1 MSEPLRI
8 ANVSGFY
15 GDRLSAMREQLE
27 GGPIDVLTGDYLAE
41 LTMLILGRDQMKD
54 ASRGYART
62 FLRQVTDCLSRAHE
76 RGVRIVSNAGG
87 LNPAGLAGALREVI
101 AEAGVPMTVAYVDGD
116 DIRSRAVGFG
126 IEGVLTANAYLG
138 AFGIAEALQRG
149 ADIVVTGRVTD
160 ASVTMGPAIAHHGWG
175 REDHDAL
182 AGALIAGHVI
192 ECGAQAT
199 GGNFSGFAEIADM
212 ARPGFP
218 IAEIA
223 ADGSSVITKHPG
235 TGGAVTLDT
244 VTAQLVYEIGAP
256 AYLNPDVVAHLDTV
270 CLTEEAPD
278 RVRIGGVRG
287 TPPPPTTKVCLNRLG
302 GFRNSVEFVLTGL
315 DIAAKAA
322 LVRAQL
328 EQALAA
334 DPPAQTVWRMDDL
347 TRPDPETQVAATA
360 LLTCQVLDP
369 TDRPVGR
376 VFSAAAVELALGSYP
391 GFTMTRPPSAA
402 TAYGVYSAAYVDQG
416 SVPHRVTLQ
425 DGEVIEIAPP
435 QVTEHVDTDV
445 SKSSHAEVAAASEV
459 VRAPLGSIAHARS
472 GDKGGDANVGIW
484 ISAHHAHA
492 DAAYEW
498 LRSLLTQDGVRRL
511 LPEAVDL
518 DIDVWLLPQLRA
530 VNIVIHGLLGEGVAA
545 STRLDP
551 QAKALGEWLRA
562 RVVDVPKE
570 IHE

>member
-41 LTMLILGRDQMKD
+41 LTMLILGRDQLKD

-62 FLRQVTDCLSRAHE
+62 FLRQVADCLSLAHE

-87 LNPAGLAGALREVI
+87 LNPQGLADALRKVI
-101 AEAGVPMTVAYVDGD
+101 AEAGLPMTVAYVDGD
-116 DIRSRAVGFG
+116 DLRSRAAEFG
-126 IEGVLTANAYLG
+126 VEGILTANAYLG
-138 AFGIAEALQRG
+138 AFGIAEALKRG

-175 REDHDAL
+175 RQDYDAL

-199 GGNFSGFAEIADM
+199 GGNFTGFAALSDLLH
-212 ARPGFP
+212 PGFP

-223 ADGSSVITKHPG
+223 VDGSSVITKHRG
-235 TGGAVTLDT
+235 SAGAVTVDT

-256 AYLNPDVVAHLDTV
+256 TYLNPDVVGHLDTV
-270 CLTEEAPD
+270 RLTQTSLD
-278 RVRIGGVRG
+278 RVQIDGVRG

-302 GFRNSVEFVLTGL
+302 GFRNVVEFVLTGL
-315 DIAAKAA
+315 EIPAKAA
-322 LVRAQL
+322 LVRAQM
-328 EQALAA
+328 EHALAL
-334 DPPAQTVWRMDDL
+334 DQPAEVTWRLDDL
-347 TRPDPETQVAATA
+347 TVPDPETQVAATA
-360 LLTCQVLDP
+360 LLTCQVLDR

-376 VFSAAAVELALGSYP
+376 AFSAAAVELALASYP
-391 GFTMTRPPSAA
+391 GFTMTRPPSSA
-402 TAYGVYSAAYVDQG
+402 TAYGIYSAAYVAQG
-416 SVPHRVTLQ
+416 SVPHRVTMQ
-425 DGEVIEIAPP
+425 DGEVIEIDPP
-435 QVTEHVDTDV
+435 QVTEQPILDV
-445 SKSSHAEVAAASEV
+445 VTPVAASFVASDS
-459 VRAPLGSIAHARS
+459 VRAPLGVVAHARS
-472 GDKGGDANVGIW
+472 GDKGGDANVGVW
-484 ISAHHAHA
+484 IPSAHLHP

-498 LRSLLTQDGVRRL
+498 LQALLTPDDVRRL
-511 LPEAVDL
+511 LPEAADL
-518 DIDVWLLPQLRA
+518 DIDVWPLPHLRA
-530 VNIVIHGLLGEGVAA
+530 VNVVIHGLLGEGVAA

-562 RVVDVPKE
+562 RVVDIPKE
-570 IHE
+570 FI